1 MRRRAVL
8 AGSGKS
14 GQRKVFVMGRERRR
28 LFQEEEPM
36 AEPGRYGCPMLAGA
50 RRFSP
55 ILVDG
60 PQWRC
65 SLGWAL
71 RGELDVACCLATE
84 SATDCWKV
92 HPERKPIVE
101 LPPSPPREH
110 RASAD

>member
-1 MRRRAVL
+1 M
-8 AGSGKS
+8 GSGAS
-14 GQRKVFVMGRERRR
+14 VQRKVFVMSRERRR

-36 AEPGRYGCPMLAGA
+36 AEPGRYGCPMLARA

-55 ILVDG
+55 IQVNG

-101 LPPSPPREH
+101 LSPPPPREH
-110 RASAD
+110 KASAD